1 MKPQKY
7 IEPILHPMYSVVF
20 KGKGKL
26 VSEDRPMPKI
36 SDPKDAIVR
45 ITLSSI
51 CSSDLHILEGHV
63 PRAKNDIIIGHEAVG
78 IVEETGEQV
87 TELKKGDRVTINV
100 ETFCNECF
108 YCERGFV
115 NNCVDPNGGWALG
128 CRIDGCQAEYVRV
141 QYADNC
147 LNLIPDNVSDRQA
160 LFTGDILSTGYWAAD
175 ISKIEEGDVVAILG
189 AGPTGLCA
197 AICARLHNPSKIVMI
212 DVMQSRLDF
221 AKEHGI
227 GDVHLNAN
235 ETDVEEYVRNINGRG
250 ADVVMEVA
258 GGKDTF
264 QTAWRIARP
273 NATVCVVALY
283 NEPQSI
289 PLPDMYGKNLT
300 FITGGVD
307 ASKCDEILEHISA
320 GRIDTEP
327 LITHTFPLEEW
338 REGYELFSNKEDGVI
353 KVALKP

>member
-1 MKPQKY
+1 
-7 IEPILHPMYSVVF
+7 MYSVVF
-20 KGKGKL
+20 KGKGDM
-26 VSEDRPMPKI
+26 VSEDRPKPTVI
-36 SDPKDAIVR
+36 DSKDAVVKV
-45 ITLSSI
+45 TLTSI

-63 PRAKNDIIIGHEAVG
+63 PRARNGIVIGHEAVG
-78 IVEETGEQV
+78 IVESVGSDV
-87 TELKKGDRVTINV
+87 LKFKRGDRVTINV
-100 ETFCNECF
+100 ETFCNDCF

-115 NNCVDPNGGWALG
+115 NNCTDVNGGWALG

-141 QYADNC
+141 PYADNC
-147 LNLIPDNVSDRQA
+147 LNHIPDGVTDRQA

-175 ISKIEEGDVVAILG
+175 ISRIQEGDVVAIIG
-189 AGPTGLCA
+189 AGPTGLCS
-197 AICARLHNPSKIVMI
+197 AICARLYGPSKIVMI
-212 DVMQSRLDF
+212 DVIGSRLEF

-227 GDVHLNAN
+227 GDIHLNPN
-235 ETDVEEYVRNINGRG
+235 DVDVESYIRDINGRG

-307 ASKCDEILEHISA
+307 ASKCDEILKHISS
-320 GRIDTEP
+320 GDIDTEP
-327 LITHTFPLEEW
+327 LITHTFPLKEW
-338 REGYELFSNKEDGVI
+338 KKGYELFSSRADGVI
-353 KVALKP
+353 KVALEP